1 MATILDLFKSQ
12 KKDIYGKSENIRIE
26 SRGLINPARGA
37 ALLASSP
44 NALADL
50 IGGQIGG
57 ALGGSANRPSDTIF
71 RNDSFLAKPIS
82 LFKSPEG
89 LRKAVDAGTIYFVKK
104 SPSPESIFNKIKQ
117 GSSSPLGVAANIG
130 FGLLKGLKDRNP
142 TRDNP
147 YGAKYTTTFDGKTIN
162 ETKTFSSFY
171 QEYAVSTNPITGTP
185 EYRAGSIKKRDSST
199 MLKNVSFDI
208 INKNILESLSS
219 ADDYTDTKF
228 EEFKQKNTLNTP
240 FVYIR
245 TYGKTDSGI
254 LLPGTISGISEDIA
268 PEISEFRYIGSP
280 FNVYKYGGVS
290 RSLKFELKLYY
301 YDYNTKV
308 TMKKNI
314 DKLRKLVFPDEDISV
329 NSYNNSA
336 GASPMLFN
344 PNLVYLTINGLYD
357 NLFGIIDTLSIS
369 IDEAASWGSED
380 AGNMSLSSSKVAPEM
395 HPSII
400 NISLGMKIIENPD
413 IKDNKYVYDFSK
425 SIKEPKQTST
435 QTNAEGTG
443 DSTYSM
449 KSGFLG

>member
-26 SRGLINPARGA
+26 SRGLINPPRGA

-57 ALGGSANRPSDTIF
+57 LLGGSANRPSDTIF

-89 LRKAVDAGTIYFVKK
+89 LRKAVEKGDVYFVKK
-104 SPSPESIFNKIKQ
+104 SPSPNSIIATIKQ
-117 GSSSPLGVAANIG
+117 GASNPLGVAANIG

-147 YGAKYTTTFDGKTIN
+147 YGAKYTTTFNGKTIN
-162 ETKTFSSFY
+162 ETKTFSKFGNPKDTTGFY
-171 QEYAVSTNPITGTP
+171 QEYVKSINPITGQE
-185 EYRAGSIKKRDSST
+185 EYRAGTIKNRDLST
-199 MLKNVSFDI
+199 LLKDKSFDI
-208 INKNILESLSS
+208 VNRDILEALSA
-219 ADDYTDTKF
+219 ADDYTDKVY

-240 FVYIR
+240 FVYIK

-254 LLPGTISGISEDIA
+254 LLPGTISGISEDFS
-268 PEISEFRYIGSP
+268 PEISEFKYVGSP

-290 RSLKFELKLYY
+290 RSLKFDLKLYY
-301 YDYNTKV
+301 YDYKTKV
-308 TMKKNI
+308 TMKKNL

-329 NSYNNSA
+329 NKYNNSA
-336 GASPMLFN
+336 QASPMLFN

-357 NLFGIIDTLSIS
+357 SLFGIIDTLSIS
-369 IDEAASWGSED
+369 IDESTSWGSFD
-380 AGNMSLSSSKVAPEM
+380 IGDTSLSSSTKAPEIF
-395 HPSII
+395 PTVV
-400 NISLGMKIIENPD
+400 NISMGMKIIENPNVE
-413 IKDNKYVYDFSK
+413 DNKYVYNFTGHTAQTLKEYLKNVNELVNSK
-425 SIKEPKQTST
+425 
-435 QTNAEGTG
+435 
-443 DSTYSM
+443 
-449 KSGFLG
+449 

>member
-26 SRGLINPARGA
+26 SRGLINPPRGA

-57 ALGGSANRPSDTIF
+57 AFGGRANRPSDTIF

-82 LFKSPEG
+82 LFKTPET
-89 LRKAVDAGTIYFVKK
+89 LRRAIEAETDYYVKK

-147 YGAKYTTTFDGKTIN
+147 YGAKYSTTFDGKTVN
-162 ETKTFSSFY
+162 ATKSFSQFGTRDKVGFY
-171 QEYAVSTNPITGTP
+171 QEYIKSTNAITGET
-185 EYRAGSIKKRDSST
+185 EYVGGTIKNRNENNL
-199 MLKNVSFDI
+199 LKGKSFDI
-208 INKNILESLSS
+208 INKDILESLST
-219 ADDYTDTKF
+219 ADNYTDTKF
-228 EEFKQKNTLNTP
+228 KEFKEKNTLNTP
-240 FVYIR
+240 FVYIK

-254 LLPGTISGISEDIA
+254 LLPGTISGISEDFS
-268 PEISEFRYIGSP
+268 PEISEFRYVGSP
-280 FNVYKYGGVS
+280 FNVYKYNGVS

-301 YDYNTKV
+301 YDLNTKI
-308 TMKKNI
+308 TMKKNV

-329 NSYNNSA
+329 NKYNNSA

-369 IDEAASWGSED
+369 IDETASWGSED
-380 AGNMSLSSSKVAPEM
+380 AGNASLSSSKVAPEM
-395 HPSII
+395 YPSII

-413 IKDNKYVYDFSK
+413 IKDNKYVYNFSK
-425 SIKEPKQTST
+425 SIK
-435 QTNAEGTG
+435 
-443 DSTYSM
+443 
-449 KSGFLG
+449 

>member
-12 KKDIYGKSENIRIE
+12 KKDIYGKSNNIRIE
-26 SRGLINPARGA
+26 SRGLINPPRGA

-82 LFKSPEG
+82 LFKTPET
-89 LRKAVDAGTIYFVKK
+89 LRRAIEAGTDYYVKK

-147 YGAKYTTTFDGKTIN
+147 YGTKYSTTFDGKTVN
-162 ETKTFSSFY
+162 ETKTFSNFATKDKVGFY
-171 QEYAVSTNPITGTP
+171 QEYIKSANPITGQE
-185 EYRAGSIKKRDSST
+185 EYRAGTIKKRDKNKL
-199 MLKNVSFDI
+199 LKGKSFDI
-208 INKNILESLSS
+208 INKDILESLST
-219 ADDYTDTKF
+219 ADNYTDTKF
-228 EEFKQKNTLNTP
+228 EEFKKNNTLNTP
-240 FVYIR
+240 FVYIK
-245 TYGKTDSGI
+245 TYGKADSGI
-254 LLPGTISGISEDIA
+254 LLPGTISGISEDFS

-280 FNVYKYGGVS
+280 FNVYKYNGIS

-301 YDYNTKV
+301 YDLTTKI
-308 TMKKNI
+308 TMKKNM

-329 NSYNNSA
+329 NKYNNSA

-369 IDEAASWGSED
+369 IDETASWGSED
-380 AGNMSLSSSKVAPEM
+380 AGNASLSSSTIAPEM
-395 HPSII
+395 YPSII

-413 IKDNKYVYDFSK
+413 IKDNKYVYNFSK
-425 SIKEPKQTST
+425 SIK
-435 QTNAEGTG
+435 
-443 DSTYSM
+443 
-449 KSGFLG
+449 